1 MSLLPR
7 RREAPSRTDVLVGG
21 VACVIVLGLAVTAP
35 SDVGILLAGAA
46 VGALVGLV
54 ALGDPLLALV
64 VVFAAS
70 FGRLAQ
76 KEIISTEMLTPALG
90 LLVISYA
97 LAIKRGEKK
106 PPTLGVVEWLMA
118 AYLAWNIL
126 SWMLPHELP
135 PIDPVTGADQDVWR
149 WIFTGTIVPFAAYIL
164 AKGVADDER
173 GVRFVLWATVVFSAY
188 SAWVSILQFHGPQS
202 LVWPRYII
210 TDPNWD
216 NRANGVF
223 NQPVV
228 NGLILDMGFLACV
241 FLATRPGVKRW
252 VRLALYGVAFASA
265 YSVYLT
271 HTRVSMLALVVA
283 IGMGIVFA
291 RGWRR
296 PFVVSALA
304 GLAGVAANAS
314 TFFSS
319 DRASGGV
326 GSSYEVYDRLNIMA
340 TSWQAIQEHPLLGV
354 GIARF
359 LAYNTWYHVQ
369 WSQHVEWNRGY
380 NLISHENEIGIAAE
394 LGIPGALLWIGV
406 VVCVLYLM
414 WRALRELPA
423 NEFLGQPLALLG
435 AIAMITLVV
444 NGLTVDLRQLDF
456 ATFVPFL
463 YAGMV
468 VIQLERHRAR
478 GVRPRPGVPGSGLP
492 GGMSGDDQR
501 AWWDEHDRP
510 HAEAAA
516 LPGTRPPDGGPER
529 RLQPSR

>member
-1 MSLLPR
+1 MSLLTR
-7 RREAPSRTDVLVGG
+7 RPEDPSRRTELVIGAVVCVLVAGVAFVEPSRVGVVLVG
-21 VACVIVLGLAVTAP
+21 VAVA
-35 SDVGILLAGAA
+35 
-46 VGALVGLV
+46 ALVALV
-54 ALGDPLLALV
+54 ALGDPLLAFVL
-64 VVFAAS
+64 VFAAS

-76 KEIISTEMLTPALG
+76 KQIISTELLTPALI
-90 LLVISYA
+90 LLVLAYA
-97 LAIKRGEKK
+97 LAIKRGDKQAPK
-106 PPTLGVVEWLMA
+106 FGAIEWLMA
-118 AYLAWNIL
+118 TYLAWNLL
-126 SWMLPHELP
+126 SWMLGHDLP

-164 AKGVADDER
+164 AKGVVDDER
-173 GVRFVLWATVVFSAY
+173 GVRWILWSTVAFSAY
-188 SAWVSILQFHGPQS
+188 SAWVSILQFHGPTS
-202 LVWPRYII
+202 LIWPRYII
-210 TDPNWD
+210 TAPAWD
-216 NRANGVF
+216 GRANGVF

-228 NGLILDMGFLACV
+228 NGLILDMGFLACL
-241 FLATRPGVKRW
+241 FLATRPGVSRW
-252 VRLALYGVAFASA
+252 MKVGLYGLALATA

-271 HTRVSMLALVVA
+271 HTRVSMLALVIA

-291 RGWRR
+291 QGWRR
-296 PFVVSALA
+296 PFVVSLVL
-304 GLAGVAANAS
+304 GIAGVAANAS

-326 GSSYEVYDRLNIMA
+326 GSSYEVFDRLNIMA
-340 TSWQAIQEHPLLGV
+340 TSWQAIQEHPIMGI

-369 WSQHVEWNRGY
+369 WSQDVEWNRGY

-394 LGIPGALLWIGV
+394 LGIPGALMWIGV
-406 VVCVLYLM
+406 VVGVLYLM

-423 NEFLGQPLALLG
+423 NEFLGHPLALLG
-435 AIAMITLVV
+435 SIAMITLVI

-468 VIQLERHRAR
+468 AVQLERHRAR

-501 AWWDEHDRP
+501 AWWDVHDRP
-510 HAEAAA
+510 HAEVAA
-516 LPGTRPPDGGPER
+516 LGDAAKGPADD